1 MSRSKRRLL
10 VVLGVVVGVFMATQ
24 ASAFAVTADD
34 GVFLCPAAGNATAA
48 AANGQG
54 WGELPGDPGKFSFA
68 PGNNQAGL
76 HVPRDNPPLNTQN
89 PGDSPGPGG
98 GNSDWSPL
106 WPGDNATG

>member
-1 MSRSKRRLL
+1 MRLRLL
-10 VVLGVVVGVFMATQ
+10 VVLGVVVGVFLATQ
-24 ASAFAVTADD
+24 AVALAVTAGD

-48 AANGQG
+48 AHNGQG
-54 WGELPGDPGKFSFA
+54 WMELGGDPGKFSFA

-106 WPGDNATG
+106 WPGNNAVP